1 MWVARTKEKTVTYAT
16 ARQKPTTSARDVKNG
31 FARNVTHC
39 ARPNPMSRTVIDI
52 MRETSRAHVETRTDE
67 LARPTCRARVT

>member
-31 FARNVTHC
+31 FARNVALGT
-39 ARPNPMSRTVIDI
+39 RPHSMSRTVIDN
-52 MRETSRAHVETRTDE
+52 MRETSRAHVETRADRLT
-67 LARPTCRARVT
+67 RPTCSARVT